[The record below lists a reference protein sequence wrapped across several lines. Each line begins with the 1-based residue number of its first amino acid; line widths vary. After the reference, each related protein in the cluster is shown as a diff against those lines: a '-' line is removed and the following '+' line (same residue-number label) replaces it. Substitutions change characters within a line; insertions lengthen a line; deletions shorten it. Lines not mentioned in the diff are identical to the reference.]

1 MSFIAGSSIHRSL
14 EARLAFLPLSAL
26 AAVLIYQGTNAAI
39 YQLIGLG
46 VYFWAYSE
54 GEVSVSPTRDNT
66 LCFFGGYV
74 TNKAN
79 RSSAPSHG
87 HCPTGEAEGPEF
99 KKKHNIASSLVCL
112 ETHSSYRAPHR
123 ANFDQFLSIDSP
135 EPGDD
140 IPVHIIYFHR
150 LDCY

>member
-46 VYFWAYSE
+46 VYFWA
-54 GEVSVSPTRDNT
+54 
-66 LCFFGGYV
+66 YV